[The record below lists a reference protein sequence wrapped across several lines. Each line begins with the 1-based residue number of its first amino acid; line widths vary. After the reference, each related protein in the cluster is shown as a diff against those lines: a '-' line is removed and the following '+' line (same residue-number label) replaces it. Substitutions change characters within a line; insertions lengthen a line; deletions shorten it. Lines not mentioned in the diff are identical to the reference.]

1 MKKILFSAG
10 FVIVSMIFSGVAF
23 AEEIVT
29 TVSSEQKNTTDFNCV
44 KTAVTTRETS
54 IQSSFSKF
62 STTMTTALASRGVAL
77 SESWGMADAKTR
89 RDSRNTAWNNY
100 KKTAKDASRLLKTE
114 KNNAWNKFK
123 ADSKACKVPVVESE
137 SVVANI
143 SL

>member
-1 MKKILFSAG
+1 MKKILFG
-10 FVIVSMIFSGVAF
+10 FGFIMFSMIFSGVAF
-23 AEEIVT
+23 AEEVINV
-29 TVSSEQKNTTDFNCV
+29 VSHEQKNTGDFNCV
-44 KTAVTTRETS
+44 KTAVITREAS
-54 IQSSFSKF
+54 MQSSFSKF
-62 STTMTTALASRGVAL
+62 STTMTTALVARGTAL
-77 SESWGMADAKTR
+77 GESWGMTDAKTR

-123 ADSKACKVPVVESE
+123 SDSKACKVPVVESE